1 MKRNLFSLTLFSAIL
16 AASLSAQ
23 ANPTMEKGGIVSTK
37 DGRSLYTFDKDSKGH
52 SNCTGGCATAWPP
65 FAVTDASMADANFTV
80 IKRDDGTSQWAYQGM
95 PLYLYAGDANPGDMN
110 GDNTHGGWHLVR
122 NDMKPAAA
130 KPSSG
135 Y

>member
-37 DGRSLYTFDKDSKGH
+37 DGRSLYTFDKDSK
-52 SNCTGGCATAWPP
+52 GGCATAWPP

-110 GDNTHGGWHLVR
+110 GDNKNGVWHLVR